1 MTRWV
6 IITIVRRIMSVR
18 VGIETMGFAVP
29 ELFIDMAELA
39 EARGVPVGKF
49 VEGIG
54 LKQMSVAS
62 VDEDT
67 VTLAVRAAHMALAGL
82 DVNDI
87 GLCIVGTETA
97 VDHSKPV
104 ASFVQGLLGLPTHCR
119 VYETKHACYGGTA
132 GLMTALDWIRAGSN
146 QGRKAL
152 IIASDIARYG
162 LRTAGEPTQGAGAV
176 AMVISA
182 SPALVEFDQTVGTY
196 ANDVMDFWRPLYS
209 KDAVVDGQYSVTCYL
224 DALRGAYR
232 EHQAR
237 LGGVKPMY
245 SERFAAIGYHVPYP
259 KMAKKAHEA
268 LRTVDADPTPPA
280 SFERQV
286 RSGLVLPERVGNIY
300 TGSLYL
306 SLLSVLATDDR
317 NLDEQPMGF
326 FSYGSGSCAEFWSGR
341 VVKGAQQRVRAL
353 GLPALLDA
361 RRKVSIAEYEQIMT
375 VREGLDTKPVAGA
388 VPVGRYAGVEKDRR
402 IYSRA

>member
-1 MTRWV
+1 
-6 IITIVRRIMSVR
+6 MSLS
-18 VGIETMGFAVP
+18 VGIEAMGLAVP
-29 ELFIDMAELA
+29 ELYVDMAQLA

-54 LKQMSVAS
+54 LKQMSVPA

-67 VTLAVRAAHMALAGL
+67 VTLAVRAARMALAGVDL
-82 DVNDI
+82 KDV

-104 ASFVQGLLGLPTHCR
+104 TSFVQGLLGLPTHCR
-119 VYETKHACYGGTA
+119 IYETKHACYGGTA
-132 GLMTALDWIRAGSN
+132 GLMTALDWIRSGSN
-146 QGRKAL
+146 RGRKAL

-176 AMVISA
+176 AMLVSA
-182 SPALVEFDQTVGTY
+182 TPSLVSFDQNVGTY

-224 DALRGAYR
+224 DALRGAYQA
-232 EHQAR
+232 HQESMGSVTAN
-237 LGGVKPMY
+237 Y
-245 SERFAAIGYHVPYP
+245 SDRFAAIAYHVPYP

-268 LRTVDADPTPPA
+268 LRLVDGDAAPAA

-286 RSGLVLPERVGNIY
+286 RTGLLLPERVGNIY

-306 SLLSVLATDDR
+306 SLLSVLNGDPR
-317 NLDEQPMGF
+317 PLDGQALGF
-326 FSYGSGSCAEFWSGR
+326 FSYGSGSCAEFWSGT
-341 VVKGAQQRVRAL
+341 VTPGAQAKVKAL
-353 GLPALLDA
+353 GLEALLNA
-361 RRKVSIAEYEQIMT
+361 RRQLTIAEYEQIMT
-375 VREGLDTKPVAGA
+375 SREGLDTRALGEKVAA
-388 VPVGRYAGVEKDRR
+388 FRFAGVENHRR
-402 IYSRA
+402 VYTRA

>member
-1 MTRWV
+1 
-6 IITIVRRIMSVR
+6 MSVR
-18 VGIETMGFAVP
+18 VGIETMGLAVP
-29 ELFIDMAELA
+29 ELYIDMAHLA

-67 VTLAVRAAHMALAGL
+67 VTLAVRAARMALAGL
-82 DVNDI
+82 DVKDI

-119 VYETKHACYGGTA
+119 IYETKHACYGGTA

-182 SPALVEFDQTVGTY
+182 TPSLIEFDQTVGTY

-232 EHQAR
+232 AHQEAV
-237 LGGVKPMY
+237 GGVTPMY
-245 SERFAAIGYHVPYP
+245 ADRFAAIGYHVPYP

-268 LRTVDADPTPPA
+268 LRTVDGDPTPSS
-280 SFERQV
+280 SFERHV

-306 SLLSVLATDDR
+306 SLLSVLATDAR

-341 VVKGAQQRVRAL
+341 VLKGAQQKVQAL

-361 RRKVSIAEYEQIMT
+361 RRQVSVAEYEQIMT
-375 VREGLDTKPVAGA
+375 VREGLDAKPIAGD
-388 VPVGRYAGVEKDRR
+388 VPAGRFAGVEKDRR
-402 IYSRA
+402 VYSRA